1 MSKEMLS
8 DDELNALL
16 QEESERD
23 DPLRQLSSMEKD
35 ALGEVGNIS
44 FGSAA
49 TALSTILGHKVTITT
64 PAVTLLPGEQL
75 ASDFPIPH
83 VAAQVEYTKGLE
95 GANILAIRSDDARVI
110 ADLMLGGDGTHPETT
125 LNELHLSAV
134 GEAMNQM
141 MGSAATALATFVHT
155 DVNISPPTVV
165 VIDGDRSPRDLL
177 IPSSDIVVK
186 VSFRLQVGEL
196 IDSHIMQV
204 STLAFARK
212 LLQMVMPEKQ
222 PSNGTVQPAAE
233 SVAETTPGRGQEV
246 RIVSEQGEELRRAP
260 EPQFAR
266 AAGADVAAAHDGGRE
281 DSPSGRAAAQYRA
294 MGAESLRDG
303 AAAGGSTAA
312 TSTASA
318 SAPNVARAAFAPLNE
333 NERPQAGRNLDL
345 LMDIPLGVTVELG
358 RTRKLIREVLELARG
373 SILELDT
380 LAGEPVD
387 ILVNQKLI
395 ARGEVVV
402 IDENFGVRVTDI
414 ISPSERIRRLQ

>member
-1 MSKEMLS
+1 VSKEMLS

-16 QEESERD
+16 REESERD
-23 DPLRQLSSMEKD
+23 DPLRQLSAMEKD

-110 ADLMLGGDGTHPETT
+110 ADLMLGGDGRHPETT

-141 MGSAATALATFVHT
+141 MGSAATALATFVHM

-165 VIDGDRSPRDLL
+165 VIDSDRSPRDLL

-212 LLQMVMPEKQ
+212 LLQMVMPEKR
-222 PSNGTVQPAAE
+222 PSSSTLRPAEE
-233 SVAETTPGRGQEV
+233 SVAETPPGRGQEV
-246 RIVSEQGEELRRAP
+246 RIVSEQEELRGAP
-260 EPQFAR
+260 EPQFAH
-266 AAGADVAAAHDGGRE
+266 AAGADVAGAHDGGRE

-294 MGAESLRDG
+294 MGAESLR
-303 AAAGGSTAA
+303 AGPAEGGLTAA
-312 TSTASA
+312 TASA
-318 SAPNVARAAFAPLNE
+318 SAPSVARAAFAPLNE